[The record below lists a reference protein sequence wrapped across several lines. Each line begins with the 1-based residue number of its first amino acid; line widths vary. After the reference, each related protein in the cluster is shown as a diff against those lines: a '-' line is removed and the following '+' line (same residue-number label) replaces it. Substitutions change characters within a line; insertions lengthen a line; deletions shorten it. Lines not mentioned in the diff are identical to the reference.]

1 MWRARALVVA
11 DVTPTGYRVGKF
23 LASHAR
29 YATAADVRRHVVPGE
44 IFCYWRQAKIAAEIG
59 CSERAGPARRSVPA
73 RSGGARRQTAGATVR
88 SVVCVSR
95 IEGSARAREDAT
107 RARRMAALM
116 SYLTS
121 GLVSYQASYQA
132 SGLIQNHVQNHQGNQ
147 RGSTGEAPRASCVSA
162 AGIAGL
168 TNPNTGRSA
177 MSATTSQQ

>member
-1 MWRARALVVA
+1 MARGRRCHADRLSRREVSREPCALCHGSRRPTARGPGGRYSATGGRRRLQPRSAVA
-11 DVTPTGYRVGKF
+11 SG
-23 LASHAR
+23 
-29 YATAADVRRHVVPGE
+29 
-44 IFCYWRQAKIAAEIG
+44 
-59 CSERAGPARRSVPA
+59 
-73 RSGGARRQTAGATVR
+73 RSGAAFGPCAKRGRSTSDGGCDRAKRRMCFTHRRLAM
-88 SVVCVSR
+88 S
-95 IEGSARAREDAT
+95 REDAT

-132 SGLIQNHVQNHQGNQ
+132 SGLIQNHVQNYQGNQ

-168 TNPNTGRSA
+168 INPNTGRSA